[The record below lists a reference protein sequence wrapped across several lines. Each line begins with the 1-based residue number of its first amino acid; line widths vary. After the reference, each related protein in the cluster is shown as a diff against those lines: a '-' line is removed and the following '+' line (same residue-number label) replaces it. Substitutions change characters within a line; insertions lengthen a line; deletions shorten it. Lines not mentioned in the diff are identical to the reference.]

1 MHQHRLIAVVAKS
14 NFKKNNEAMA
24 GALKQPYAII
34 AGLES
39 MQGLQ
44 AARILRQRNVPVIAI
59 VEDRNHFS
67 CRTNCCEKIIEVE
80 NGLANTL
87 KILGPQLKERA
98 VLFPCTDDYVL
109 LISRHRQILSQWY
122 HIRLPN
128 PNVVDI
134 MIDKVKFYDFAIK
147 NNFSIPRTFLLYS
160 EDDLANAVQGI
171 AFPCVLKPHYRD
183 TQWNANS
190 SFKAFKVKNAEELCS
205 LYRKYRQWAG
215 CLIAQE
221 WIEGPDANLYSCNC
235 YFDEKSRPLVT
246 FVARKLRQWPPEAGQ
261 SSLGEEC
268 RNDLVLQET
277 LRLFSTAGFCGL
289 GYLEMKRDDRTGGFF
304 IVEPNIGRPTGRS
317 AIAEAGGVELL
328 YTMYCDAIGRPL
340 PANRQQQYG
349 DVKWIHLRR
358 DFQSAFYYWLRGEL
372 TSRQWLQSWRGRKT
386 YALFSLK
393 DPGPFLGDLARA
405 VRLFLSKK
413 ERVKRDFTNPLL
425 EKTGGRS

>member
-1 MHQHRLIAVVAKS
+1 MVATEASLRMASKHR
-14 NFKKNNEAMA
+14 
-24 GALKQPYAII
+24 QPCAII
-34 AGLES
+34 IGLES

-44 AARILRQRNVPVIAI
+44 AARILRQRGVPVIA
-59 VEDRNHFS
+59 VVSDQNHFN
-67 CRTNCCEKIIEVE
+67 CRTNCCESIVTAQQDLIS
-80 NGLANTL
+80 TL
-87 KILGPQLKERA
+87 QSIGQRLEQAA
-98 VLFPCTDDYVL
+98 VLFPCTDDSVL
-109 LISRHRQILSQWY
+109 LVSRHRQDLQPWF
-122 HIRLPN
+122 HIRLPA
-128 PNVVDI
+128 PDVVETL
-134 MIDKVKFYDFAIK
+134 IDKVRFYDFAEK
-147 NNFSIPRTFLLYS
+147 NDFAVPGTFLLYT
-160 EDDLANAVQGI
+160 EDDLFLAVRSI
-171 AFPCVLKPHYRD
+171 TFPCILKPYFRD
-183 TQWNANS
+183 AEWNANS
-190 SFKAFKVKNAEELCS
+190 TFKAFRVNSAEELSS
-205 LYRKYRQWAG
+205 LYRKYKIWTR

-246 FVARKLRQWPPEAGQ
+246 FVARKLRQWPPQTGQ

-268 RNDLVLQET
+268 RNDRVLQET
-277 LRLFSTAGFCGL
+277 IRLFQTVGFCGL
-289 GYLEMKRDDRTGGFF
+289 GYLEMKLDARTGQYF

-340 PANRQQQYG
+340 PDNRQQQYG

-358 DFQSAFYYWLRGEL
+358 DFQSAFYYWRRGEL

-405 VRLFLSKK
+405 TRLFLSKK
-413 ERVKRDFTNPLL
+413 EREKRDFTNPLL